1 MNEWKK
7 KIHRLKNCEDK
18 RRATSER
25 ITEKYKWKQSYFSC
39 VDAIQA
45 LRKKLKRIVAPSPP
59 SLQINT
65 VHTVHFLSLAFA
77 FVSAFAL
84 HLAPF
89 FPLLCIFHSLTL
101 LICRYN
107 SHSSALYNALTFIH
121 IKSVF
126 LFAGLSFRF
135 HFGFAVSGV
144 CVCHLPCIFGYYSTK
159 PNGRSWTEEK
169 NVYKLENNEQRFH
182 SICMGKR
189 ATLKNV
195 ASNHVTNNNTHCVCM
210 YYGILYRKEMNK
222 RNNNR
227 NERNFNERRPNN
239 LQCMNYAL
247 LKHRYILLFFFFS
260 FGGFVIVR
268 SSTVSCFLSVIR
280 FLCS

>member
-7 KIHRLKNCEDK
+7 KIHRLKNCEDEQ
-18 RRATSER
+18 RATGER

-45 LRKKLKRIVAPSPP
+45 SRKKLKRIVAPSPP

-84 HLAPF
+84 RLAPF

-144 CVCHLPCIFGYYSTK
+144 CVCHPPCIFGYYSTK
-159 PNGRSWTEEK
+159 PNGRSWTEK
-169 NVYKLENNEQRFH
+169 KVYKLENNEQRLH

-189 ATLKNV
+189 ATLKKV

-247 LKHRYILLFFFFS
+247 LKHRYILHFPFS
-260 FGGFVIVR
+260 FGGFVIVH